1 VNIAETSKDLI
12 IGAEISNGTNNK
24 IGITFKLDGSLISGR
39 YKEYSINDNNPTK
52 TYPNIIISKKVLT
65 ESSTSVG
72 TLSKSVS
79 LDDILEQVTLTTG
92 YEANLSSVL
101 YSHTVTGIGTSRSLT
116 SRSLSTNVIDS
127 ELRTDIL
134 INTAISLT
142 SKAIQGAQASKTN
155 YKIPNSGNITFT
167 SGYLIG
173 SKFNEITDVETCT
186 GPIDVS
192 TSIKGWRGS
201 AEKLQRDIVTQE
213 EIEAGGTGIFT
224 DYDLYYMT
232 SKTENVYTI
241 DDSEYEIP
249 STLYIAGST
258 EYKFTN
264 RTYADLYTKGSNVVY
279 NDNAVVGRTYYK
291 RGNSIRVYDTD
302 KILYYPGTET
312 VKSSNSLVAGTTYY
326 ERDESNYIYG
336 ISSERATSY
345 CKLTPTA
352 TKKIL
357 NTIGTPDYGTR
368 VYTKSDNTYTLL
380 YDTPQTG
387 GTEYYTATDKTVV
400 DDSTIDVYKLKWL
413 RRLLLWNRMFVLM
426 LIKLSIF

>member
-1 VNIAETSKDLI
+1 MNIAETSKDLI

-24 IGITFKLDGSLISGR
+24 IGVTFKLDGSLISGT

-72 TLSKSVS
+72 ILSKSVS
-79 LDDILEQVTLTTG
+79 LNDILEQVTLTTG

-116 SRSLSTNVIDS
+116 SKSLSTNVIDS

-134 INTAISLT
+134 INSAISLT
-142 SKAIQGAQASKTN
+142 SKAIRGDQASKTN

-264 RTYADLYTKGSNVVY
+264 MTYADLYAKGSNVVY
-279 NDNAVVGRTYYK
+279 NDNAVVGKTYYK

-326 ERDESNYIYG
+326 ERNESNYIYG
-336 ISSERATSY
+336 ISSATAKSY

-357 NTIGTPDYGTR
+357 STTGTPDYGTR

-400 DDSTIDVYKLKWL
+400 DDSTIDVYKLK
-413 RRLLLWNRMFVLM
+413 
-426 LIKLSIF
+426 

>member
-1 VNIAETSKDLI
+1 MNIAETSKDLI
-12 IGAEISNGTNNK
+12 IGAEISNGSNNK
-24 IGITFKLDGSLISGR
+24 IGVTFKLDGSLISGT

-72 TLSKSVS
+72 TLTKSVS

-92 YEANLSSVL
+92 YEANVSSIL
-101 YSHTVTGIGTSRSLT
+101 YSHTVTGIRTSYTLT
-116 SRSLSTNVIDS
+116 SKSLSTNVIDS
-127 ELRTDIL
+127 EPRTDIL
-134 INTAISLT
+134 INSSISLS
-142 SKAIQGAQASKTN
+142 SKAVRGAQASKTN

-173 SKFNEITDVETCT
+173 SKFNDITDVETCT
-186 GPIDVS
+186 GAIDVS

-249 STLYIAGST
+249 SILYIRGNT

-264 RTYADLYTKGSNVVY
+264 RTYADLYAKGSDVVY
-279 NDNAVVGRTYYK
+279 NDSAVVGKTYYK
-291 RGNSIRVYDTD
+291 RGNSVRVYDTD
-302 KILYYPGTET
+302 EVLYYPGTET
-312 VKSSNSLVAGTTYY
+312 VKSSTSLVAGNTYY

-336 ISSERATSY
+336 ILSGTAKSY
-345 CKLTPTA
+345 CKLAPTE

-357 NTIGTPDYGTR
+357 ATTGTPDYGTR

-400 DDSTIDVYKLKWL
+400 DDSTIDVYKLK
-413 RRLLLWNRMFVLM
+413 
-426 LIKLSIF
+426 